1 MAREYTDG
9 EIRQYI
15 REVVREAK
23 STANVDT
30 GYLKRSIRGDLIGR
44 NRSVEFRE
52 IFYGAYNEN
61 SKLLEIAQ
69 RIMPN
74 DINWKIVYE
83 NEEGDETTI
92 KGRTRTG
99 RTIRRS
105 SIGSNVT
112 GIITPYKEISKL
124 LRTYNALVCF
134 DAAASPDFR
143 KSTTNTHNKL

>member
-69 RIMPN
+69 RVMPN

-105 SIGSNVT
+105 SISSNNISSPKIKALIQSIRGKKKDDT
-112 GIITPYKEISKL
+112 GEGN
-124 LRTYNALVCF
+124 REDNEG
-134 DAAASPDFR
+134 
-143 KSTTNTHNKL
+143 

>member
-30 GYLKRSIRGDLIGR
+30 GFLKRSIRGDLIGR

-105 SIGSNVT
+105 SISSNNISSPKIKALIQSIRGKKKDDT
-112 GIITPYKEISKL
+112 GEGN
-124 LRTYNALVCF
+124 REDNEG
-134 DAAASPDFR
+134 
-143 KSTTNTHNKL
+143 

>member
-30 GYLKRSIRGDLIGR
+30 GFLKRSIRGDLIGR

-83 NEEGDETTI
+83 NEEGEEATI

-105 SIGSNVT
+105 SISSNNISSPKIKALIASIRGKKKDDT
-112 GIITPYKEISKL
+112 GEGD
-124 LRTYNALVCF
+124 REDN
-134 DAAASPDFR
+134 
-143 KSTTNTHNKL
+143 

>member
-9 EIRQYI
+9 EIRKYI

-30 GYLKRSIRGDLIGR
+30 GFLKRSIRGDLIGR

-105 SIGSNVT
+105 SISSNNISSPKIKALIQSIRGKKKNDT
-112 GIITPYKEISKL
+112 GEGN
-124 LRTYNALVCF
+124 REDNEG
-134 DAAASPDFR
+134 
-143 KSTTNTHNKL
+143 

>member
-30 GYLKRSIRGDLIGR
+30 GFLKRSIRGDLIGR

-105 SIGSNVT
+105 SISSNN
-112 GIITPYKEISKL
+112 ISSPKIK
-124 LRTYNALVCF
+124 ALIQSIRGKKKN
-134 DAAASPDFR
+134 DTREGNRED
-143 KSTTNTHNKL
+143 NEG

>member
-1 MAREYTDG
+1 MAREYADG

-30 GYLKRSIRGDLIGR
+30 GFLKRSIRGDLIGR

-105 SIGSNVT
+105 SISSNNISSPKIKALIQSIRGKKKDDT
-112 GIITPYKEISKL
+112 GEGN
-124 LRTYNALVCF
+124 REDNEG
-134 DAAASPDFR
+134 
-143 KSTTNTHNKL
+143 

>member
-30 GYLKRSIRGDLIGR
+30 GFLKRSIRGDLIGR

-92 KGRTRTG
+92 KGTTRTG

-105 SIGSNVT
+105 SISSNNISSPKIKALIQSIRGKKKDDT
-112 GIITPYKEISKL
+112 GEGN
-124 LRTYNALVCF
+124 REDNEG
-134 DAAASPDFR
+134 
-143 KSTTNTHNKL
+143 

>member
-1 MAREYTDG
+1 MPREYTDG

-30 GYLKRSIRGDLIGR
+30 GFLKRSIRGDLIGR

-83 NEEGDETTI
+83 NEEGEEATI
-92 KGRTRTG
+92 KGTTRTG

-105 SIGSNVT
+105 SISSNNISSPKIKALIQSIRGKKKNDT
-112 GIITPYKEISKL
+112 GEGN
-124 LRTYNALVCF
+124 REDNE
-134 DAAASPDFR
+134 
-143 KSTTNTHNKL
+143 

>member
-105 SIGSNVT
+105 SISSNNISSPKIKALIQSIRGKKKDDT
-112 GIITPYKEISKL
+112 GEGDREDNEGQS
-124 LRTYNALVCF
+124 
-134 DAAASPDFR
+134 
-143 KSTTNTHNKL
+143 

>member
-1 MAREYTDG
+1 MPREYTDG

-30 GYLKRSIRGDLIGR
+30 GFLKRSIRGDLIGR

-83 NEEGDETTI
+83 NEEGKEATI
-92 KGRTRTG
+92 KGTTRTG
-99 RTIRRS
+99 RAIRRS
-105 SIGSNVT
+105 SISSNNISSPKIKALIQSIRGKKKNDT
-112 GIITPYKEISKL
+112 GEGN
-124 LRTYNALVCF
+124 REDNEG
-134 DAAASPDFR
+134 
-143 KSTTNTHNKL
+143 

>member
-30 GYLKRSIRGDLIGR
+30 GFLKRSIRGDLIGR

-69 RIMPN
+69 RVMPN

-105 SIGSNVT
+105 SITSNNISSPKIKALIASIRGKKKDDT
-112 GIITPYKEISKL
+112 GEGD
-124 LRTYNALVCF
+124 REDNEG
-134 DAAASPDFR
+134 
-143 KSTTNTHNKL
+143 

>member
-30 GYLKRSIRGDLIGR
+30 GFLKRSIRGDLIGR

-92 KGRTRTG
+92 KGTTRTG

-105 SIGSNVT
+105 SISSNN
-112 GIITPYKEISKL
+112 ISSPKIK
-124 LRTYNALVCF
+124 ALIQSIRGKKK
-134 DAAASPDFR
+134 DDTREGNREDNEGQP
-143 KSTTNTHNKL
+143 

>member
-30 GYLKRSIRGDLIGR
+30 GFLKRSIRGDLIGR

-83 NEEGDETTI
+83 NEEGEEATI
-92 KGRTRTG
+92 KGKTRTG

-105 SIGSNVT
+105 SISSNNISSPKIKALIQSIRDKKKHDT
-112 GIITPYKEISKL
+112 GEGD
-124 LRTYNALVCF
+124 REDNEG
-134 DAAASPDFR
+134 
-143 KSTTNTHNKL
+143 

>member
-30 GYLKRSIRGDLIGR
+30 GFLKRSIRGDLIGR

-74 DINWKIVYE
+74 DINWKVVYE

-105 SIGSNVT
+105 SISSNNISSPKIKALISSIRYKKKDDT
-112 GIITPYKEISKL
+112 GEGE
-124 LRTYNALVCF
+124 REDN
-134 DAAASPDFR
+134 
-143 KSTTNTHNKL
+143 

>member
-1 MAREYTDG
+1 MPREYTDG

-15 REVVREAK
+15 RDVVREAK

-30 GYLKRSIRGDLIGR
+30 GFLKRSIRGDLIGR

-105 SIGSNVT
+105 SISSNNISSPKIKALIQSIRGKKKDDT
-112 GIITPYKEISKL
+112 GEGN
-124 LRTYNALVCF
+124 REDNEG
-134 DAAASPDFR
+134 
-143 KSTTNTHNKL
+143 

>member
-30 GYLKRSIRGDLIGR
+30 GFLKRSIRGDLIGR

-69 RIMPN
+69 RIMPK

-92 KGRTRTG
+92 KGKTRTG

-105 SIGSNVT
+105 SISSNN
-112 GIITPYKEISKL
+112 ISSPKIK
-124 LRTYNALVCF
+124 ALIQSIRGKKK
-134 DAAASPDFR
+134 DDTR
-143 KSTTNTHNKL
+143 EGNREDNEG

>member
-15 REVVREAK
+15 RDVVREAK

-30 GYLKRSIRGDLIGR
+30 GFLKRSIRGDLIGR

-105 SIGSNVT
+105 SITSNNISSPKIKALIQSIRGKKKNDT
-112 GIITPYKEISKL
+112 GEG
-124 LRTYNALVCF
+124 N
-134 DAAASPDFR
+134 R
-143 KSTTNTHNKL
+143 KDNEGQP

>member
-30 GYLKRSIRGDLIGR
+30 GFLKRSIRGDLIGR

-74 DINWKIVYE
+74 DINWKVVYE

-105 SIGSNVT
+105 SIGSNNISSPKIKALIASIRGKKKDDT
-112 GIITPYKEISKL
+112 GEGN
-124 LRTYNALVCF
+124 REDNEG
-134 DAAASPDFR
+134 
-143 KSTTNTHNKL
+143 

>member
-105 SIGSNVT
+105 SISSNN
-112 GIITPYKEISKL
+112 IS
-124 LRTYNALVCF
+124 
-134 DAAASPDFR
+134 SPKI
-143 KSTTNTHNKL
+143 KSLIQSIRGKKKNDTREGNREDNEG

>member
-23 STANVDT
+23 STANIDT
-30 GYLKRSIRGDLIGR
+30 GFLKRSIRGDLIGR

-83 NEEGDETTI
+83 NEEGYETTI

-105 SIGSNVT
+105 SISSNNISSPKIKALIQSIRGKKKDDT
-112 GIITPYKEISKL
+112 GKGNRED
-124 LRTYNALVCF
+124 NEG
-134 DAAASPDFR
+134 
-143 KSTTNTHNKL
+143 

>member
-1 MAREYTDG
+1 MAREYTNG

-92 KGRTRTG
+92 KGTTRTG

-105 SIGSNVT
+105 SISSNN
-112 GIITPYKEISKL
+112 ISSPKIK
-124 LRTYNALVCF
+124 ALIQSIRGKKK
-134 DAAASPDFR
+134 DDTREGNREDNEGQP
-143 KSTTNTHNKL
+143 

>member
-1 MAREYTDG
+1 MPREYTDG

-30 GYLKRSIRGDLIGR
+30 GFLKRSIRGDLIGR

-105 SIGSNVT
+105 SISSNNISSPKIKALIQSIRGKKKDDT
-112 GIITPYKEISKL
+112 GEGN
-124 LRTYNALVCF
+124 REDNEG
-134 DAAASPDFR
+134 
-143 KSTTNTHNKL
+143 

>member
-30 GYLKRSIRGDLIGR
+30 GFLKRSIRGDLIGR

-105 SIGSNVT
+105 SISSNN
-112 GIITPYKEISKL
+112 ISSPKIK
-124 LRTYNALVCF
+124 ALI
-134 DAAASPDFR
+134 ASIRGKKKNDTR
-143 KSTTNTHNKL
+143 EGNREDNEG

>member
-30 GYLKRSIRGDLIGR
+30 GFLKRSIRGDLIGR

-69 RIMPN
+69 RIMPK

-92 KGRTRTG
+92 KGKTRTG

-105 SIGSNVT
+105 SITSNNISSPKIKALIQSIRGKKKNDT
-112 GIITPYKEISKL
+112 GEGN
-124 LRTYNALVCF
+124 REDNEG
-134 DAAASPDFR
+134 
-143 KSTTNTHNKL
+143 

>member
-30 GYLKRSIRGDLIGR
+30 GFLKRSIRGDLIGR

-105 SIGSNVT
+105 SISYNNISSPKIKALIQSIRGKKKNDT
-112 GIITPYKEISKL
+112 GEGN
-124 LRTYNALVCF
+124 REDNEG
-134 DAAASPDFR
+134 
-143 KSTTNTHNKL
+143 

>member
-1 MAREYTDG
+1 MPREYTDG

-30 GYLKRSIRGDLIGR
+30 GFLKRSIRGDLIGR

-83 NEEGDETTI
+83 NEEGEEATI
-92 KGRTRTG
+92 KGTTRTG

-105 SIGSNVT
+105 SISSNNISSPKIKALIQSIRGKKKNDT
-112 GIITPYKEISKL
+112 GEGNREDNEGQP
-124 LRTYNALVCF
+124 
-134 DAAASPDFR
+134 
-143 KSTTNTHNKL
+143 

>member
-1 MAREYTDG
+1 MPREYTDG

-30 GYLKRSIRGDLIGR
+30 GFLKRSIRGDLIGR

-105 SIGSNVT
+105 SISSNNISSPKIKALIQSIRGKKKNDT
-112 GIITPYKEISKL
+112 GEGN
-124 LRTYNALVCF
+124 REDNEG
-134 DAAASPDFR
+134 
-143 KSTTNTHNKL
+143 

>member
-74 DINWKIVYE
+74 DINWKIIYE

-99 RTIRRS
+99 RKIRRS
-105 SIGSNVT
+105 SINSNNISSPKIKALIASIRGKKKDDT
-112 GIITPYKEISKL
+112 GEGD
-124 LRTYNALVCF
+124 REDN
-134 DAAASPDFR
+134 
-143 KSTTNTHNKL
+143 

>member
-15 REVVREAK
+15 REAVREAK

-105 SIGSNVT
+105 SITSNNISSPKIKVLIASIRGKKKDDT
-112 GIITPYKEISKL
+112 GEGN
-124 LRTYNALVCF
+124 REDNEG
-134 DAAASPDFR
+134 
-143 KSTTNTHNKL
+143 

>member
-83 NEEGDETTI
+83 NEEGDEATI

-105 SIGSNVT
+105 SISSNN
-112 GIITPYKEISKL
+112 ISSPKIK
-124 LRTYNALVCF
+124 ALIQSIRGKKKN
-134 DAAASPDFR
+134 DTREGNRED
-143 KSTTNTHNKL
+143 NEG

>member
-1 MAREYTDG
+1 MPREYTDG

-30 GYLKRSIRGDLIGR
+30 GFLKRSIRGDLIGR

-92 KGRTRTG
+92 KGTTRTG

-105 SIGSNVT
+105 SITSNNISSPKIKALIQSIRGKKKDDT
-112 GIITPYKEISKL
+112 GEGNREDNEGQP
-124 LRTYNALVCF
+124 
-134 DAAASPDFR
+134 
-143 KSTTNTHNKL
+143 

>member
-1 MAREYTDG
+1 MARDYTDG

-30 GYLKRSIRGDLIGR
+30 GFLKRSIRGDLIGR

-92 KGRTRTG
+92 KGTTRTG

-105 SIGSNVT
+105 SITSNNISSPKIKALIQSIRGKKKNDT
-112 GIITPYKEISKL
+112 GEGN
-124 LRTYNALVCF
+124 REDNEG
-134 DAAASPDFR
+134 
-143 KSTTNTHNKL
+143 

>member
-1 MAREYTDG
+1 MARDYTDG

-30 GYLKRSIRGDLIGR
+30 GFLKRSIRGDLIGR

-69 RIMPN
+69 RVMPN

-92 KGRTRTG
+92 KGTTRTG

-105 SIGSNVT
+105 SITSNN
-112 GIITPYKEISKL
+112 ISSPKIK
-124 LRTYNALVCF
+124 ALIQSIRGKKKN
-134 DAAASPDFR
+134 DTREGNREDNEREP
-143 KSTTNTHNKL
+143 